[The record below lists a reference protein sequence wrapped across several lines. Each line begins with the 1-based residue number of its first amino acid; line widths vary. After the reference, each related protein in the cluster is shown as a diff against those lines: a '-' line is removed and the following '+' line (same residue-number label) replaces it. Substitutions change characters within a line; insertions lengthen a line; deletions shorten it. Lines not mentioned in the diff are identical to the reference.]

1 MTRGITSSEA
11 QDALTLW
18 NISGNYLSV
27 LAIGEETWNVRLW
40 HSERFL
46 QNFSDA
52 ARKLGY
58 TLTPIVTPS
67 PDSGRAKEI
76 GDVEPNPAEIAGLFF
91 DHRN

>member
-1 MTRGITSSEA
+1 MSNTIFGAVTQLGYARDDLLIYTHTESPTRYEMAIK
-11 QDALTLW
+11 AL
-18 NISGNYLSV
+18 
-27 LAIGEETWNVRLW
+27 ETAV
-40 HSERFL
+40 
-46 QNFSDA
+46 
-52 ARKLGY
+52 KPLGY

>member
-1 MTRGITSSEA
+1 MSITQRQAFEVAHAMTYARDDLLAFYHTGSEVRRDMA
-11 QDALTLW
+11 
-18 NISGNYLSV
+18 V
-27 LAIGEETWNVRLW
+27 ETIA
-40 HSERFL
+40 
-46 QNFSDA
+46 DA
-52 ARKLGY
+52 ARAIGY